1 MVDAKRHHTH
11 GATPTQVLRS
21 EHEVILRVLAAL
33 EVQLDR
39 VSKGATP
46 DSEALRETLE
56 FLRGF
61 ADICHHGKEEDL
73 LFPALDLA
81 GLPREGGPVG
91 VMMEEHVEG
100 REYIRGMDEGV
111 RGLAGDPAPARTRIL
126 DNGWAYIQLLRSH
139 IHKEN
144 EVLFP
149 MADRLLDADSLHGLT
164 HRFEDAEAAMGPG
177 THERYLALAAKLEAK
192 AGLRS

>member
-1 MVDAKRHHTH
+1 
-11 GATPTQVLRS
+11 VLRD

-39 VSKGATP
+39 ISGGAPP
-46 DSEALRETLE
+46 DAEALRDTLE

-61 ADICHHGKEEDL
+61 ADKCHHGKEEDL
-73 LFPALDLA
+73 LFPALEVA

-91 VMMEEHVEG
+91 VMMEEHVQG

-111 RGLAGDPAPARTRIL
+111 LGLAGDPARSRTRVL
-126 DNGWAYIQLLRSH
+126 DNGWAYIQMLRAH

-144 EVLFP
+144 EILFP
-149 MADRLLDADSLHGLT
+149 LAERVLGADVLHGLT
-164 HRFEDAEAAMGPG
+164 HRFEDVEVAMGPG
-177 THERYLALAAKLEAK
+177 THEHYLALAAKLEAK
-192 AGLRS
+192 AGLRG